1 MGGRREDGREEEREA
16 VDRMKAGDPGGLEL
30 LVRRHQGR
38 AVRTAHLIV
47 GERALAEDVVQDAFV
62 RAYERIG
69 TFDAG
74 RPFGPWFMRLVV
86 NGSVDAASGGR
97 RRASREAPLKAAD
110 AGGAAGP
117 ADPGPD
123 PHELAER
130 ADLRERV
137 LAALDGLPPAQRA
150 AIVQRYYL
158 GMSESEMAEGGSSP
172 LGTIKWR
179 LHSARKK
186 LAGILRPPSRAAEA
200 PAGPVGTAAPTVAHQ
215 ADIDKEDRDGR
226 A

>member
-1 MGGRREDGREEEREA
+1 MGGHREDEREA
-16 VDRMKAGDPGGLEL
+16 VARMKAGDPGGLEL

-47 GERALAEDVVQDAFV
+47 GEHALAQDVVQDAFV

-97 RRASREAPLKAAD
+97 RRASREAPLEAAD

-117 ADPGPD
+117 ADPGSD

-130 ADLRERV
+130 ADLRRRV

-158 GMSESEMAEGGSSP
+158 GRSEAEMAEGGPSP
-172 LGTIKWR
+172 PGTIKWR
-179 LHSARKK
+179 LHAARKK
-186 LAGILRPPSRAAEA
+186 LSELLRPPTPLVEASAAYD
-200 PAGPVGTAAPTVAHQ
+200 AASA
-215 ADIDKEDRDGR
+215 KEDADGR
-226 A
+226 T